1 MPIGEICNREVV
13 VIRKEDS
20 VLDAAKLMRDFHVGD
35 VVVVED
41 RDNQVI
47 PVGVLTDRDIVVEL
61 IAKDVPLDT
70 VSVEDVMSSDLLSV
84 SENRGIWDA
93 IQCMRGKGV
102 RRIVVVDDDKGCL
115 VGVLS
120 IDDLL
125 ELLSGELSDLAKLSM
140 KEQSREKE
148 IRG

>member
-13 VIRKEDS
+13 IIRKGGTILE
-20 VLDAAKLMRDFHVGD
+20 AAKLMRDYHVGD

-41 RDNQVI
+41 REGQVI
-47 PVGVLTDRDIVVEL
+47 PIGILTDRDIVVEL
-61 IAKDVPLDT
+61 IAKEVPLDS
-70 VSVEDVMSSDLLSV
+70 VWVEDVMSADLV
-84 SENRGIWDA
+84 AVREHCGIWDS

-102 RRIVVVDDDKGCL
+102 RRIVIVDERGGL
-115 VGVLS
+115 VGILS

-125 ELLSGELSDLAKLSM
+125 DLLSSELSDLAKLSM
-140 KEQSREKE
+140 KEQGREKE

>member
-102 RRIVVVDDDKGCL
+102 RRIVVVDDEGSL

-120 IDDLL
+120 LDDLL
-125 ELLSGELSDLAKLSM
+125 ELLSSELSDLAKLSM
-140 KEQSREKE
+140 KEQNREKE